1 MKQYIDKS
9 FSYSDYLVL
18 IDSLLEEGKTTG
30 PNHSE
35 AMVNFTRLNRQRM
48 QRLDKT
54 VELSEAVKSAA
65 RNASRKMIWL
75 VITEAWCGDAAQN
88 IPPIEKIANLSDRI
102 ETRYVLRDENPEFMD
117 QFLTNGARSIPKL
130 IALDAET
137 LDILGSWGARPDA
150 AQKLFS
156 DLKEQGAEKPAI
168 MEQLQR
174 WYNADRTLSL
184 QSEFKKLLAEWG
196 NSTEASISSAA

>member
-9 FSYSDYLVL
+9 FSYSNYLEL

-30 PNHSE
+30 PNQSE

-48 QRLDKT
+48 HRLDKT
-54 VELSEAVKSAA
+54 IELSESVKSAA
-65 RNASRKMIWL
+65 RNVSRKMIWL

-102 ETRYVLRDENPEFMD
+102 ETRYVLRDENPELMD
-117 QFLTNGARSIPKL
+117 QFLTNGARSIPKV

-137 LDILGSWGARPDA
+137 LEVLGSWGARPDS

-156 DLKEQGAEKPAI
+156 DLKEQGSEKPAI

-174 WYNADRTLSL
+174 WYNADRTLTL
-184 QSEFKKLLAEWG
+184 QNEFNKLLAEWG
-196 NSTEASISSAA
+196 NSTEASVSSAA